1 MASWPHGG
9 DRVDAKLQRKVLNA
23 SRLALAIGGPQ
34 SSMCDTPPKDYQD
47 GEGALQAMNK
57 QWLNGEGE
65 QGDTIR
71 MAAEVYKL
79 MENFSR
85 EGRGVDTKNI
95 NQASGVLENHTQ
107 ESSTEVAIS
116 GHNRLWI
123 ERNLAI
129 QSKGQPF
136 SSQGTPPPTHSMSL
150 SCLALTNRCKT
161 FRMARMARRAQQ
173 GGRGQQVCGVS
184 GEVACVP
191 QVRITS
197 LSKGRPHTIHAW
209 CGWERA
215 VVPLFRFVS
224 KCLFCTPLQLKP
236 IPGAAGEPLMCRCPI

>member
-136 SSQGTPPPTHSMSL
+136 SSQGTPPPLLTVCRCLVLRSL
-150 SCLALTNRCKT
+150 IACKT
-161 FRMARMARRAQQ
+161 FRMARMARRAHQ
-173 GGRGQQVCGVS
+173 GGRGQKVCGVS
-184 GEVACVP
+184 GEVA
-191 QVRITS
+191 
-197 LSKGRPHTIHAW
+197 
-209 CGWERA
+209 
-215 VVPLFRFVS
+215 
-224 KCLFCTPLQLKP
+224 
-236 IPGAAGEPLMCRCPI
+236 

>member
-1 MASWPHGG
+1 MVVHSIGCVKSCAIAVTTRRGRKERPLQPPIHPLTNLMSAYGILAPRWRSSGCQ
-9 DRVDAKLQRKVLNA
+9 VAAKSLECFPLSACNRWA
-23 SRLALAIGGPQ
+23 Q

-79 MENFSR
+79 IENFS

-95 NQASGVLENHTQ
+95 NQASRVLENYTQ

-136 SSQGTPPPTHSMSL
+136 SSQGTPPLLTVCRCLVLRSL
-150 SCLALTNRCKT
+150 IACKT
-161 FRMARMARRAQQ
+161 FRMARMARRAHQ
-173 GGRGQQVCGVS
+173 GGRGQKVCGVS
-184 GEVACVP
+184 GEVA
-191 QVRITS
+191 
-197 LSKGRPHTIHAW
+197 
-209 CGWERA
+209 
-215 VVPLFRFVS
+215 
-224 KCLFCTPLQLKP
+224 
-236 IPGAAGEPLMCRCPI
+236 